1 MCGARINNQAVSCAE
16 CGTAQL
22 LDPSPLLQSPAEA
35 AEFKYAGFWTRLL
48 AWLIDAAIL
57 GTGGAMISSLIGGLV
72 GGALMVTGDDITK
85 IIFVNVIIGFVIG
98 FILDWLY
105 HTIGESSARR
115 TTIGK
120 KALGLIVVN
129 TNGSRMSFLRA
140 NGRYWG
146 KILSGLL
153 IGIGYL
159 MVGFTARKQG
169 LHDMMAGTIVIR
181 NP

>member
-1 MCGARINNQAVSCAE
+1 
-16 CGTAQL
+16 
-22 LDPSPLLQSPAEA
+22 
-35 AEFKYAGFWTRLL
+35 
-48 AWLIDAAIL
+48 
-57 GTGGAMISSLIGGLV
+57 
-72 GGALMVTGDDITK
+72 MVTGDDITK